1 MAEEVYHIPALL
13 GPTIDNLDIRKN
25 GIYIDATLGGA
36 GHTRA
41 ILARLGENGRL
52 FSFDQDIEAIE
63 RAPEDTRLTTV
74 HSNFKYISNFAD
86 YYGILGNVD
95 GILADLGVSFH
106 HFDDAARGFSFR
118 ADGPLDMRMNTS
130 AGTTAAQLI
139 AAIDESTLSACLLAY
154 GELKQS
160 RRIARRIIEE
170 RGKAPIDTTA
180 RLVEVV
186 KPVISPAH
194 EKKELAQLFQ
204 ALRIVVNHE
213 MDALEK
219 LLRSSVE
226 VLRPGGR
233 LAILTYHSLEDR
245 LVKNFM
251 RTGNLEGEEEKDIF
265 GHSSSPLRPLS
276 NKPVVPDAAEIEANP
291 RSRSAK
297 LRVAEKI

>member
-13 GPTIDNLDIRKN
+13 GPTIENLDIKEN
-25 GIYIDATLGGA
+25 SIYIDATLGGA

-41 ILARLGENGRL
+41 ILASLGENGRL
-52 FSFDQDIEAIE
+52 YSFDQDIEAIE
-63 RAPEDTRLTTV
+63 RAPEDARLTTV

-86 YYGILGNVD
+86 YYDILGKVD

-139 AAIDESTLSACLLAY
+139 ADIDESTLSTYLLAY

-160 RRIARRIIEE
+160 RRIARRIVEE
-170 RGKAPIDTTA
+170 RGKAPIDTTS

-251 RTGNLEGEEEKDIF
+251 RTGNLGGEEEKDIF
-265 GHSSSPLRPLS
+265 GRSSSPLKPLS